1 MKRLLFFFIM
11 PTLLIAG
18 GVAGFVRDG
27 GDMNKPNTAADHP
40 DLEMAMQH
48 YESGDFTA
56 ALTGFQ
62 ALAQAGD
69 AKAQT
74 MLAMMH
80 IGGLVPEDQDEDDMA
95 REAGALLLAAAGQ
108 GDAEAQYYLGHFYR
122 KAGFGEHD
130 YVNAAKWFRAA
141 AIQNHS
147 DAQFELASLYAR
159 GTLDAEDS
167 IDKALMW
174 LFVSK
179 RSNNF
184 EDKEPY
190 ERKYRRFLYQT
201 GLDVSALPARQRAQA
216 ETAATRCYRSG
227 YTQCD

>member
-1 MKRLLFFFIM
+1 MKRLIFFAVM
-11 PTLLIAG
+11 SALLVIGSSSA
-18 GVAGFVRDG
+18 AEFVQDEDNMTKLG
-27 GDMNKPNTAADHP
+27 AAPYNP
-40 DLEMAMQH
+40 DLSISMQH
-48 YESGDFTA
+48 EDAWNYE
-56 ALTGFQ
+56 ALLP
-62 ALAQAGD
+62 LAQAGD

-122 KAGFGEHD
+122 KAGFGEHE
-130 YVNAAKWFRAA
+130 YAKAAEWFRAA

-159 GTLDAEDS
+159 GTLDTEDS

-216 ETAATRCYRSG
+216 ETAATKCYRSG